1 MGALFLNNILV
12 YFPRV
17 NSRTSM
23 RYDKIIEGIL
33 YRVCLLFMLVCKV
46 GGSEYSVFDVIHNIF
61 THAPRKGCDLMCWI
75 ILWNCYI
82 STHTP
87 LAGCDQVRPPG

>member
-61 THAPRKGCDLMCWI
+61 THAPLTGYD
-75 ILWNCYI
+75 
-82 STHTP
+82 HT
-87 LAGCDQVRPPG
+87 GRIRPPGSAVFLLTPPSRGATSY